1 MPLAGKKRLLWTLA
15 GAVFLAATLLMAL
28 PFVASTRIVTDRIAG
43 ELSAISGY
51 QVHLGAPPEI
61 DVWPSFQARLRQ
73 VVMEPSGDPPGAPR
87 LEAEEI
93 VAGLDA
99 WSALRGE
106 VRFRAMTI
114 TRPALRFADMWS
126 AATWSLPPSARLG
139 RAVRT
144 ARAILAQA
152 PDKQSADLPDDAAL
166 GNVVIENGRVD
177 FGNDETA
184 SITSID
190 ATLAWPRLLQPLRF
204 SGLAI
209 WHGEPAEFA
218 LKADSG
224 LALLSGGR
232 SLIETSIKSK
242 LATIRFDG
250 TLEAAIPLLIEG
262 KAHVASPS
270 MKRAFE
276 WAGNLTSPLM
286 PIGDFSLDAALTGS
300 GGRVKLDDVRIAI
313 EGQAGTGALEIGLDQ
328 PEQAISG
335 TLAFETLDLTPLVPA
350 ATAPTLQAAGNMPA
364 VEHALVGPFALDLRL
379 SADSARLGPIELAKA
394 AATLNVRPEISA
406 FDLSDASALGGNVQ
420 AGFRASRQDGVAEI
434 SLRAVDIDTGL
445 LADAVGV
452 TKRKPSGKATINAM
466 IKGPDVDW
474 RRLLA
479 SGNGTVSIKLADGAI
494 NDIDHAAFIAHA
506 HAGGFFGLDEVAGGP
521 LRIKEGEIRAS
532 LAAGIAKI
540 EKCEFRTADT
550 TVAISGIIP
559 LPDKGLALSGRMTPA
574 SESEAAP
581 LDFFVGGSWTSPFFY
596 SLSGTPSKQ

>member
-15 GAVFLAATLLMAL
+15 GAVFLAAALLLAL
-28 PFVASTRIVTDRIAG
+28 PFVASTRIVTDRIAA

-73 VVMEPSGDPPGAPR
+73 VVMDPSGDPPGAPH

-106 VRFRAMTI
+106 VRFRAMSI
-114 TRPALRFADMWS
+114 TRPTLRFADVWS
-126 AATWSLPPSARLG
+126 AATWSPPRSARIG
-139 RAVRT
+139 RAIRT
-144 ARAILAQA
+144 ARAILAQT
-152 PDKQSADLPDDAAL
+152 PEKQSADLPDEPAL
-166 GNVVIENGRVD
+166 GNVAIENGRVD
-177 FGNDETA
+177 FGDDETA

-190 ATLAWPRLLQPLRF
+190 ATLAWPRLLQPMRV

-209 WHGEPAEFA
+209 WHGEPVEFA

-224 LALLSGGR
+224 LALLSGAR
-232 SLIETSIKSK
+232 SLVETNVSSK
-242 LATIRFDG
+242 LATFQFKG
-250 TLEAAIPLLIEG
+250 TLEATIPFLIEG
-262 KAHVASPS
+262 TTHVASPS

-276 WAGNLTSPLM
+276 WASNLTSPLM
-286 PIGDFSLDAALTGS
+286 PVGDFSLDASLTGS
-300 GGRVKLDDVRIAI
+300 GGRVKLDGVHIAI

-379 SADSARLGPIELAKA
+379 SADNAKLGPIELAKA
-394 AATLNVRPEISA
+394 AATLNVQPELSA

-420 AGFRASRQDGVAEI
+420 AGFRASRQDGIAEI
-434 SLRAVDIDTGL
+434 SLRGVDIDAGL

-466 IKGPDVDW
+466 LKGPDVDW

-479 SGNGTVSIKLADGAI
+479 SGSGTVSVKLANGAI
-494 NDIDHAAFIAHA
+494 SDIDLAAFIDHA
-506 HAGGFFGLDEVAGGP
+506 HAGGFFGLDEVAGAP
-521 LRIKEGEIRAS
+521 MSIKEGELRAS
-532 LAAGIAKI
+532 LATGIAKI
-540 EKCEFRTADT
+540 EKCEFRAADT
-550 TVAISGIIP
+550 MVSISGIIP
-559 LPDKGLALSGRMTPA
+559 LPDKGLALSGKMTPVG
-574 SESEAAP
+574 EGEAAP
-581 LDFFVGGSWTSPFFY
+581 LDFFIGGSWTSPFFY
-596 SLSGTPSKQ
+596 PLSDTPAKP